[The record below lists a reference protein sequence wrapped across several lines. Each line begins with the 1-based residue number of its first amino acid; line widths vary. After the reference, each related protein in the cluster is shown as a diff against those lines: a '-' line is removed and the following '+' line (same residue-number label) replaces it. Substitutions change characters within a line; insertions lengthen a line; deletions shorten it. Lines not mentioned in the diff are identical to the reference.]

1 MKSGIGL
8 LLSDETQ
15 LMVKVVREKENT
27 YLAML
32 NDRTKELSATM
43 TMWEVEQMMRQDAL
57 IMHQTEGG
65 QGELREDGLIGDK
78 EFRTYG
84 KYSLLALATF
94 DEKAIKY
101 RIDPF
106 EDVLPAWERA
116 KQWALD
122 KVASATWTGPCD
134 QGRPRRF
141 ISENDDGL
149 KSAMSFVGFMVR
161 YDIRSAMPQVL
172 GRNGIW
178 LDMNDRL
185 EATIRQTIA
194 KTFSFARRASHG
206 RGKIRAVPADWSSTG
221 WNGVFN
227 AVLSENSVD
236 SFAEW
241 LERLEPWDTKPR
253 LDSWLNECGL
263 KLSRNTPDELIRWVS
278 TSIVLIACT
287 RTLGP
292 GLKHDTIPVLVGPQ
306 GIAKSTALAWLMP
319 EAERG
324 TWFSDSLRLSAD
336 EKRRVEALQ
345 GAVIVEAAEMSG
357 ATTADIESL
366 KAFLSRTNDRVRLAY
381 RKNPEPHPRMCSIV
395 GTANGTSVLP
405 NDPTGNRRFVAVLL
419 DGGDPAKVR
428 KWLDSN
434 RSQLWAEARFRALMG
449 EQCQFP
455 SHLEEIQ
462 AEANE
467 SVRSADSILEEAVGD
482 YIQCWVVNNDQRYFT
497 LADMARRINILKDK
511 ETPEQLPTREVR
523 RLSRILDS
531 CGCKQTRMQE
541 GGVRRRMWE
550 VPRSIKKNAPAPV
563 DKQEV
568 MDTEEDSIMHGGVE

>member
-8 LLSDETQ
+8 LLPDEVQ
-15 LMVKVVREKENT
+15 LMVKVVRYKENA
-27 YLAML
+27 YLELL
-32 NDRTKELSATM
+32 NDRTKELSNQM
-43 TMWEVEQMMRQDAL
+43 TMWEVEQMMRRDAL
-57 IMHQTEGG
+57 IMQQTEGG
-65 QGELREDGLIGDK
+65 EGALREDGQIGDK
-78 EFRTYG
+78 DFMTYA
-84 KYSLLALATF
+84 KYSRMAANTF
-94 DEKAIKY
+94 DEETAKY

-106 EDVLPAWERA
+106 DEMAPAWHRA
-116 KQWALD
+116 KEWAIER
-122 KVASATWTGPCD
+122 VSSATWTDNCD

-149 KSAMSFVGFMVR
+149 TSALSFLGFMLR

-172 GRNGIW
+172 SRKGVW

-206 RGKIRAVPADWSSTG
+206 RGKIRAVSADWSTTT
-221 WNGVFN
+221 WNGVYN

-253 LDSWLNECGL
+253 LDSWINDCGL
-263 KLSRNTPDELIRWVS
+263 KLSRNTPDELTQWVS
-278 TSIVLIACT
+278 TSIVLIACK
-287 RTLGP
+287 RTFDP

-306 GIAKSTALAWLMP
+306 GVAKSTALAWLMP
-319 EAERG
+319 KAERG
-324 TWFSDSLRLSAD
+324 IWFSDSLKLSSPNK
-336 EKRRVEALQ
+336 ERVESLQ
-345 GAVIVEAAEMSG
+345 GSVIVEAAEMSG

-381 RKNPEPHPRMCSIV
+381 RKNPEPHLRVCSIV
-395 GTANGTSVLP
+395 GTANGTAVLP

-419 DGGDPAKVR
+419 DSGDPAKVR
-428 KWLDSN
+428 KWMDKN
-434 RSQLWAEARFRALMG
+434 RVQLWAEARFRALMG
-449 EQCQFP
+449 EQCHFP

-467 SVRSADSILEEAVGD
+467 SVRSADSILEEAVAD
-482 YIQCWVVNNDQRYFT
+482 YIQQWVVNNDKRHFT
-497 LADMARRINILKDK
+497 LYDMAKRINILKDK

-531 CGCKQTRMQE
+531 CGCRSTRVQE
-541 GGVRRRMWE
+541 GGVRRRLWE
-550 VPRSIKKNAPAPV
+550 VPRTMKITGPSPI
-563 DKQEV
+563 ELS
-568 MDTEEDSIMHGGVE
+568 EEDPILNDGI